1 MGHSFHRP
9 EDLKGLVAYDPEGE
23 RIGGVE
29 QVYVDDS
36 AGRPEWVTVKTGL
49 FGAEESLA
57 PLAGARREGNALHIA
72 HAKSTVKDAPRQ
84 DVHQHLTADEERELY
99 RHYGVDGHGTNA
111 PASGPAPDSARPAE
125 ESRTGAP
132 AGGVGREPGR
142 ARLRKVGRV

>member
-9 EDLKGLVAYDPEGE
+9 EELTGLVAYDPEGE

-29 QVYVDDS
+29 QVYVDDC

-49 FGAEESLA
+49 FGTKESLA

-72 HAKSTVKDAPRQ
+72 HAKTTVKDAPRH

-111 PASGPAPDSARPAE
+111 PTPGAESLSAGPPGA
-125 ESRTGAP
+125 SRTGTP
-132 AGGVGREPGR
+132 AGGVAREPVR